1 MFGLNP
7 LQMRKLMKELKTQNV
22 DAKRVIIETSEG
34 KIVIEEPQVTTIE
47 FQGQKTYTVLG
58 NEKVVKDKEASEV
71 TEEDI
76 ALVQEKTGKSYEEAK
91 EALKKANNDIALA
104 IKMLK
109 EG

>member
-7 LQMRKLMKELKTQNV
+7 LQMRKLMKELKTEKI

-58 NEKVVKDKEASEV
+58 NEKVVKGEEASEV
-71 TEEDI
+71 NEEDV

-104 IKMLK
+104 IKMLT